1 MNLEQYK
8 IKLRGLVNHVEKV
21 PTKIVWVHGNDEC
34 LSVPCYKE
42 NDYLVIELIPDCVGN
57 ACIEGYLQFEESCSD
72 CGTVHFKRCFC
83 NTDLDC
89 PDCSECNPDGICQDK
104 CVEGEFCKDNTCV
117 ECDENNPCPNNL
129 VCINGDCK
137 CPPNMIR
144 EGDRCVECTAQ
155 SNLGKCY
162 ECINGVITP
171 KCGQACIELT
181 GECVECA
188 GFGDCADRTDG
199 KNCCVDNQCTCCTGF
214 EWDNELKKCVPSC
227 NENTCNECERCT
239 KNGCEPIKCPAGYKC
254 WKGDCVYWPC
264 DSTSCENGADCGPEC
279 GCVELDGVT
288 QCIPC
293 YLLECMGLCEQAL
306 GCKCNPNTGKCE
318 GSDKCNQSYCDGEN
332 PCVGEDCTCY
342 ENKCVDCSNFP
353 CSPNDCDTRPNC
365 GCNDSGECDG
375 KDCGGDLKL
384 EQETSCDSSTGCKL
398 KATIPSGACKCDPII
413 FKVENVNTC
422 STNNTTILNLKTT
435 LYKKVNGADIP
446 YTAYKTSPYFA
457 DNELVSTYIR
467 ATVDYEY
474 YMDGKFYSYSNANP
488 ATLPNSGIMD
498 NAIDNL
504 VFNGTHI
511 KKNLLI
517 AGTTYKTR
525 VTVNIYAD
533 ATKVENANCINYET
547 PLLIGK
553 FVLDYSTSDAETA
566 TCSKIN
572 NEYKEAQVTLGT
584 DNVSIK
590 KPRFTW
596 FRSNTSTFGDSEFI
610 YDGVYAKNGWF
621 RKAFGTLQGSTW
633 VDEINNPQKYE
644 VNANGELI
652 ANYNYMV
659 KADCGCGA
667 RTNIKEKVTFCC
679 PKDFVYTVTPCERKI
694 VINPFSVC
702 SVNDTL
708 PTNYDIADEAQVKYR
723 LKAILDNGQEV
734 VTVITK
740 AGITKIYDNAIV
752 SASIVQGYSGGI
764 LSGDENCSFPLNIPS
779 ANLPEPVITVDCG
792 SGSQFRVTVTQTS
805 PLNISKVEVFGNDV
819 KLSPE
824 IFNTTPGMTA
834 LYNKELGG
842 TGVGLGEDQIAG
854 SRIARLRAKVTFTN
868 GCSKTIDLTPCE
880 PSVVALTVPP
890 GAKSRKECSAS
901 GQGVTVETEVNGFNL
916 NEPLIYQ
923 IAGGDLN
930 APISNSTGTF
940 TNLGAGTYTI
950 TVTQGSLTQQTNIS
964 VQSSSEPQVSLTP
977 STLCPGESAVLTIT
991 APVGSQFSVMG
1002 PTGSIPIPAIPAGG
1016 SYSISGITA
1025 PGGYTVTS
1033 VADNPDICHVFE
1045 WSSLLTVGGQVLNPV
1060 FSNILYGTY
1069 CVNSPIEIFIID
1081 GVDNKTYNINSFAG
1095 YVTDQSGNTV
1105 SQMISGQTYFYTP
1118 TSVGSNAVQIIS
1130 VDSNCDTLL
1139 TTPVTKN
1146 FSTITPAPVVS
1157 NITTQ
1162 CVDGLYN
1169 VSATVTVAS
1178 GTISSVLIGGVVAT
1192 NVGSTYTVNGLPNG
1206 GNIEATSSNGC
1217 VTLELVG
1224 YTPCNCPSATLTITG
1239 PTSPLCGDQ
1248 VITLSAL
1255 PQLNPNIATG
1265 TWTYQWYDAGPLNC
1279 NNCTPVQVGVQGSWG
1294 TQPVELI
1301 VNANGTGSYY
1311 LVLTNDVNPECTYTS
1326 NTYTYTVETAPAEPI
1341 LLVSTPTTVGTPITV
1356 QTQGGYTNYAWYIN
1370 GNPVPSSN
1378 SPIYTFTPTVATT
1391 YSVMV
1396 MVNNGNSN
1404 CTASSSININVD
1416 LTCDALGTPVPAS
1429 NVHSCADAHGFSIL
1443 YNNNGG
1449 TFDWEITEI
1458 NGSGVGNVLIGQTG
1472 TSTSSTNFQVDL
1484 TEMPAGESITT
1495 VTFLLTYD
1503 ITGGS
1508 SCPIL
1513 YEDVPWVYDR
1523 CSCACTS
1530 NISCDTDSYEL
1541 TGSNGHGTY
1550 DIGYYQAG
1558 EPLNIILTHGGAA
1571 ERFVVVYDGVTI
1583 LDSTYIG
1590 TGFFSCPIT
1599 EGFDYLDVTAIIDD
1613 TDITTDITGANGI
1626 VDAAITCVRKRPGA
1640 ISFNYSPATEGLLQ
1654 VTRNEI
1660 PCINQAG
1667 WSIEVACGT
1676 DATVCL

>member
-667 RTNIKEKVTFCC
+667 RTDIKEKVTFCC
-679 PKDFVYTVTPCERKI
+679 PKDFVYTVTPCDKKI
-694 VINPFSVC
+694 VVNPFTIC
-702 SVNDTL
+702 SVNDLL
-708 PTNYDIADEAQVKYR
+708 PTNYSLPSESQVRYK
-723 LKAILDNGQEV
+723 LVAILDDGT
-734 VTVITK
+734 TVEKNITK
-740 AGITKIYDNAIV
+740 AGGTYTFDNAIV
-752 SASIVQGYSGGI
+752 SARLIQTYIGGI
-764 LSGDENCSFPLNIPS
+764 LDGDESCVKDLVIPS
-779 ANLPEPVITVDCG
+779 SNLPEPQINVDCT
-792 SGSQFRVTVTQTS
+792 SVANKFKVTVTQTS
-805 PLNISKVEVFGNDV
+805 PLVISKVEIFGDGV

-824 IFNTTPGMTA
+824 ILASTPGMMGLYDKAPYTA
-834 LYNKELGG
+834 L
-842 TGVGLGEDQIAG
+842 T
-854 SRIARLRAKVTFTN
+854 ARVTFANNCT
-868 GCSKTIDLTPCE
+868 KTVILTTCD
-880 PSVVALTVPP
+880 PSI
-890 GAKSRKECSAS
+890 
-901 GQGVTVETEVNGFNL
+901 TVETDPPSSRSSLNCSNGGSGVIVETTIEGFDNTQ
-916 NEPLIYQ
+916 NVTYTIS
-923 IAGGDLN
+923 GGSLLS
-930 APISNSTGTF
+930 PITNNTGVF
-940 TNLGAGTYTI
+940 EGLGAGTYTVVATQNTLTASASI
-950 TVTQGSLTQQTNIS
+950 TVENSIEPTVTLTDTICS
-964 VQSSSEPQVSLTP
+964 GETG
-977 STLCPGESAVLTIT
+977 TLVIT
-991 APVGSQFSVMG
+991 APQGATFSVMS
-1002 PTGSIPIPAIPAGG
+1002 PVGSIPVPAIPAGG
-1016 SYSISGITA
+1016 SYTINGLTA
-1025 PGGYTVTS
+1025 AGTYTVTS
-1033 VADNPDICHVFE
+1033 TSNTGGICHPFE
-1045 WSSLLTVGGQVLNPV
+1045 WTGTMLIGGVALTPIINTTGTVCLGNPLA
-1060 FSNILYGTY
+1060 FEITDGTSGKLYN
-1069 CVNSPIEIFIID
+1069 VN
-1081 GVDNKTYNINSFAG
+1081 G
-1095 YVTDQSGNTV
+1095 
-1105 SQMISGQTYFYTP
+1105 ISGYITNQAGVLVTQAYSNQTYYYTP
-1118 TSVGSNAVQIIS
+1118 TSIGSNTIQIIS
-1130 VDSNCDTLL
+1130 VNSSCDTM
-1139 TTPVTKN
+1139 TSAPVNSSVTV
-1146 FSTITPAPVVS
+1146 TPAPSIS
-1157 NITTQ
+1157 NITNT
-1162 CVDGLYN
+1162 CANGITT
-1169 VSATVTVAS
+1169 VSATVTVTS
-1178 GTISSVLIGGVVAT
+1178 GTVSSVTIGGVTAT
-1192 NVGSTYTVNGLPNG
+1192 NVGSTYSVSGLAQSSVVDIVANG
-1206 GNIEATSSNGC
+1206 SNGC
-1217 VTLELVG
+1217 STTQSVTVAN
-1224 YTPCNCPSATLTITG
+1224 CNCPPATLTITG
-1239 PTSPLCGDQ
+1239 PDTPLCGAQ
-1248 VITLSAL
+1248 LITLTAN

-1265 TWTYQWYDAGPLNC
+1265 AWTYQWYDAGPLTC
-1279 NNCTPVQVGVQGSWG
+1279 NNCTPTPIGAQGSWG
-1294 TQPVELI
+1294 TQPVTLN
-1301 VNANGTGSYY
+1301 VNAVDSGSYY
-1311 LVLTNDVNPECTYTS
+1311 LVLTDNLNSECTYTS
-1326 NTYTYTVETAPAEPI
+1326 NVYSFTVEAEPAEPI
-1341 LLVSTPTTVGTPITV
+1341 ILYTPSTVVIGTPVTF
-1356 QTQGGYTNYAWYIN
+1356 TTSPAYTNYAWYVN
-1370 GNPVPSSN
+1370 GSTVASSTSSSFIFTPSS
-1378 SPIYTFTPTVATT
+1378 SGTLTIEV
-1391 YSVMV
+1391 V
-1396 MVNNGNSN
+1396 VNNGNSN
-1404 CTASSSININVD
+1404 CTATSTINIEVGLGCDKIGTPSLNPTTDPCAITKTVTVGYNDVGQFDWLITAVNGTNTSPLVGQSGTVNGGTQFVIQLTNPNMDPGEDIDNITFVFSYTLTGNEPCTQSPATATWDYTRCAPANQTLVLDITDTD
-1416 LTCDALGTPVPAS
+1416 LIWSGTSLANLVATYDAVFLTDITIRTQIGNSETSHQIYSNPNSLTGNHEYMLYHDTVTTTCGTDQDFVEAWFGNARVMTANIGALATAVQTRINAIPLLSGIIVSVSGTDLVFSNLPCEVEAITADVYFGNSTDCSTITPVPLVN
-1429 NVHSCADAHGFSIL
+1429 NVGR
-1443 YNNNGG
+1443 N
-1449 TFDWEITEI
+1449 
-1458 NGSGVGNVLIGQTG
+1458 Q
-1472 TSTSSTNFQVDL
+1472 
-1484 TEMPAGESITT
+1484 
-1495 VTFLLTYD
+1495 
-1503 ITGGS
+1503 
-1508 SCPIL
+1508 
-1513 YEDVPWVYDR
+1513 
-1523 CSCACTS
+1523 
-1530 NISCDTDSYEL
+1530 
-1541 TGSNGHGTY
+1541 
-1550 DIGYYQAG
+1550 
-1558 EPLNIILTHGGAA
+1558 
-1571 ERFVVVYDGVTI
+1571 
-1583 LDSTYIG
+1583 
-1590 TGFFSCPIT
+1590 
-1599 EGFDYLDVTAIIDD
+1599 LDVT
-1613 TDITTDITGANGI
+1613 
-1626 VDAAITCVRKRPGA
+1626 C
-1640 ISFNYSPATEGLLQ
+1640 
-1654 VTRNEI
+1654 
-1660 PCINQAG
+1660 
-1667 WSIEVACGT
+1667 
-1676 DATVCL
+1676 